1 MRSQEV
7 ARRYAVALYQ
17 LAAEQ
22 EAVEA
27 TEKELRAVVDETRR
41 TREIA
46 RYLAHPLVS
55 RERKTEFVAKVFADL
70 SVRMRNLFR
79 LLIRN
84 RRESYLDLIYDE
96 FLAARAEAEGL
107 VPVCVT
113 TARPLSED
121 ERGRLTANLE
131 GALKRRVRLEERIDE
146 GLLGGARIET
156 EGRVID
162 GSLRARLEGLRARL
176 ET

>member
-22 EAVEA
+22 HAVEP
-27 TEKELRAVVDETRR
+27 TEDELRAVVEEATR
-41 TREIA
+41 TREIE

-55 RERKTEFVAKVFADL
+55 RERKTAFVGAVFPDL
-70 SVRMRNLFR
+70 SERIRNLFA

-84 RRESYLDLIYDE
+84 RRESYLDLIYRE
-96 FLAARAEAEGL
+96 FLDTRAEAEGL
-107 VPVCVT
+107 IPVSVT
-113 TARPLSED
+113 TAKPLSD
-121 ERGRLTANLE
+121 EERDRLTSNLE
-131 GALKRRVRLEERIDE
+131 EALKQRVHLTERIDE
-146 GLLGGARIET
+146 RLLGGARIET
-156 EGRVID
+156 DGRVID

>member
-1 MRSQEV
+1 VRSQEV

-17 LAAEQ
+17 LSAEQ

-27 TEKELRAVVDETRR
+27 TEEELLAVVDETRQ
-41 TREIA
+41 TRDIA
-46 RYLAHPLVS
+46 QYLAHPLVS
-55 RERKTEFVAKVFADL
+55 RERKTEFVSKVFPDL
-70 SVRMRNLFR
+70 SGRMRNLFG

-84 RRESYLDLIYDE
+84 RREVYLDLIYEE

-121 ERGRLTANLE
+121 EKDRLTENLE
-131 GALKRRVRLEERIDE
+131 SALKRRVRLEERIDE

>member
-7 ARRYAVALYQ
+7 ARRYGTALYQ
-17 LAAEQ
+17 LAADQ
-22 EAVEA
+22 EAVGP
-27 TEKELRAVVDETRR
+27 TEDELRAVVDETTR
-41 TREIA
+41 TREIS
-46 RYLAHPLVS
+46 RYLVHPLVS
-55 RERKTEFVAKVFADL
+55 RERKAEFVSRVFPDL
-70 SVRMRNLFR
+70 SKRMRDLFG

-84 RRESYLDLIYDE
+84 RREAYLDLIYME

-113 TARPLSED
+113 TARPLND
-121 ERGRLTANLE
+121 EERDRLTSNLE
-131 GALKRRVRLEERIDE
+131 QALKQRVRLEERIDE

-156 EGRVID
+156 DGRVID
-162 GSLRARLEGLRARL
+162 GSLRARLDRLRARL